1 MELKID
7 KKKTNLGGENWISY
21 CLNIFVQEP
30 DWKHEAKKQWCHYA
44 ENREHITLY
53 YLNGKDGLYKD
64 FPD

>member
-7 KKKTNLGGENWISY
+7 KKKQIWVEKIEFRIALTYLSRNQTENT
-21 CLNIFVQEP
+21 
-30 DWKHEAKKQWCHYA
+30 KQRSNDVIMQK
-44 ENREHITLY
+44 NREHITLY